1 MSETS
6 LTTMVLERARK
17 YGSKRV
23 FTRKRHGKWQDT
35 SWQDLSERI
44 VRAAHGLAALG
55 FKAGDRLAILA
66 ENQPEWPIIDLACL
80 YLGGVDVPLYLTTS
94 PQDIA
99 YILKD
104 AGVTCVAI
112 SGHGQFDKIVH
123 IASDLPQLSRVIL
136 LDEDTKP
143 DQPQAEHPHVLPFHD
158 LLATGERHPALQ
170 PVAAPGLA
178 TIIYTSGTTGLP
190 KGVMLGHTNMLANAQ
205 DGAHVLP
212 LTDEEL
218 TISFLPLS
226 HGFER
231 TCGLYTVLY
240 VGGCIAYGGGT
251 VTILKDLADVRPTMF
266 CCVPRVLELVYRRV
280 WGERESASFPKRQI
294 LDWALSL
301 GKTVGT
307 IRAESRSVPFFQR
320 LQHQLAD
327 RIVFQKLRHLL
338 GGRVHS
344 LISGG
349 APLNAEV
356 ARFLYGAG
364 ITVYEG
370 YGLTEAGPV
379 ISCNIPGKTRLGTVG
394 PALPQVEVKIDA
406 DGEICARGPNIMQ
419 GYYNRPDETSAAID
433 ADGWLHTGDV
443 GEIDAEG
450 FITITDRKKDLI
462 ITDSGENIAPQP
474 IEGLLKQDPL
484 IEEACLIGDKR
495 PFITALLVPNQSLV
509 ETLAEKNGVSGDWA
523 TILSHKAIH
532 RLFHSRVNAIN
543 KTLSM
548 PARIRHF
555 TVLAEPFS
563 QDRGELTP
571 TLKVKRREVMR
582 TRCSQIEAMYLTGKV
597 PSAAPAPPA
606 TS

>member
-1 MSETS
+1 MNETS
-6 LTTMVLERARK
+6 LTTMVLERAST

-23 FTRKRHGKWQDT
+23 FTHKRRGKWHDV
-35 SWQDLSERI
+35 SWQDLSDRI
-44 VRAAHGLAALG
+44 VRAARGLAVLG

-80 YLGGVDVPLYLTTS
+80 YLGGIDVPLYLTTS
-94 PQDIA
+94 PQEVA
-99 YILKD
+99 YILND
-104 AGVTCVAI
+104 AGVRFVAV
-112 SGHGQFDKIVH
+112 SGRGQCDKIVKV
-123 IASDLPQLSRVIL
+123 APDLPQLSHVIV
-136 LDEDTKP
+136 LDEDPSQT
-143 DQPQAEHPHVLPFHD
+143 QATHLHLIPFRD
-158 LLATGERHPALQ
+158 LLAKGEQQPALQ

-190 KGVMLGHTNMLANAQ
+190 KGVMLSHTNMLANAQ
-205 DGAHVLP
+205 DAAQVLP
-212 LTDEEL
+212 LTDREL

-251 VTILKDLADVRPTMF
+251 VTILKDLAEVRPTMF
-266 CCVPRVLELVYRRV
+266 CCVPRVLEVVYRRV
-280 WGERESASFPKRQI
+280 WSERESAGFPKRQI

-301 GKTVGT
+301 GKTIGT
-307 IRAESRSVPFFQR
+307 IRSESRSVPLFQR
-320 LQHQLAD
+320 LQHHVAD
-327 RIVFQKLRHLL
+327 RIVFQKLRHVL

-356 ARFLYGAG
+356 ARFFYGVG

-379 ISCNIPGKTRLGTVG
+379 IACNLPGKTRLGTVG
-394 PALPQVEVKIDA
+394 PAFPQVEVSLAA
-406 DGEICARGPNIMQ
+406 DGEIRARGPNIMQ
-419 GYYNRPDETSAAID
+419 GYYNRPDETSAVID
-433 ADGWLHTGDV
+433 AEGWLHTGDV

-450 FITITDRKKDLI
+450 FITITDRKKDLLI
-462 ITDSGENIAPQP
+462 PDSGENVAPQP

-495 PFITALLVPNQSLV
+495 PFVTALLVPNQALV
-509 ETLAEKNGVSGDWA
+509 ETVAQKNGVSGDWPA
-523 TILSHKAIH
+523 ILSHDAVH
-532 RLFHSRVNAIN
+532 SLFRSRVNAVN
-543 KTLSM
+543 KTL
-548 PARIRHF
+548 PLHARIRRF

-571 TLKVKRREVMR
+571 TLKVKRREVLK
-582 TRCSQIEAMYLTGKV
+582 TRLQQIEAMYPASTTSTAES
-597 PSAAPAPPA
+597 PAAA
-606 TS
+606 S